1 MILKLLLNTQVIC
14 KIVMKIFKKNNI
26 GKKCKILIAFDDM
39 IVDMIDNKKL
49 NPVLTELFIRGRNLS
64 ISPLSITQSCQRRI
78 QIFSKG
84 VVLYV
89 GHYSWPTNK
98 ILGFRWSQKAKT
110 SFCQN
115 ISINIFK
122 FSPFLYIMKAC

>member
-26 GKKCKILIAFDDM
+26 GKKCKILIVFDDM
-39 IVDMIDNKKL
+39 IADMIDNKKL

-98 ILGFRWSQKAKT
+98 ILGFRWSQKAKI